1 MLRYLDIVIAFS
13 VIMLGL
19 SLVITLLNQMIS
31 AFLSY
36 RGSNLRWGIQT
47 MLSTLNEGALGSQAQ
62 EIANRILTEPIVSDS
77 IVMRFGDVKVPILG
91 WLLQRWK
98 LASTIDADTLVRTL
112 TKISSEWRPK
122 DATVADAIDA
132 LLKAPDDETV
142 RKLKMVQETV
152 GTILKS
158 NPTYGVQVNNLLKEL
173 GNSAQESIGK
183 VEAWFNVAI
192 GRVSQRFTMQMRI
205 WTIVFSFLLAF
216 GVHVDSFDL
225 INQLIAN
232 PTTTQNLVN
241 QSGAMLAEYEAVVG
255 AKPAAGSDTTAPRV
269 SPQVLTDQ
277 MKELVK
283 EVKPEE
289 ATPALANVPSFQT
302 LDEAEKWLSDNLKP
316 EVKAERK
323 AELIGKYKG
332 MVITGLRKR
341 IEDISKTLKETGIQL
356 VPDHEKITGPSSL
369 VKFVFSFKGKM
380 NFLGI
385 LMTAGLLAL
394 GAPFWY
400 NGLKNLTN
408 LRSAVAT
415 KQDEQKQAGK

>member
-47 MLSTLNEGALGSQAQ
+47 MLSTLNAGAFGSQAQ

-77 IVMRFGDVKVPILG
+77 IVGRFGDVKVPILG

-112 TKISSEWRPK
+112 KKVSSEWRAK

-132 LLKAPDDETV
+132 LLKAPDDETM
-142 RKLKMVQETV
+142 RKLTMVQDTV
-152 GTILKS
+152 GAILKT
-158 NPTYGVQVNNLLKEL
+158 NTTYGVQVNNLLKEL

-232 PTTTQNLVN
+232 PNTTQNLVN

-255 AKPAAGSDTTAPRV
+255 TAGSDKTPVTQ
-269 SPQVLTDQ
+269 SPEVLSDQ

-289 ATPALANVPSFQT
+289 ATPALSAVPGFRT
-302 LDEAEKWLSDNLKP
+302 IADGEKWLSDNLKP
-316 EVKAERK
+316 DVKAERK

-332 MVITGLRKR
+332 MVVSGLGKK
-341 IEDISKTLKETGIQL
+341 IGDIGKTLKETGIQL
-356 VPDHEKITGPSSL
+356 VPDHQKITGPVAL
-369 VKFVFSFKGKM
+369 VKFVSSFKSKT

-385 LMTAGLLAL
+385 LMTAALLAL

-400 NGLKNLTN
+400 NALKNLTN
-408 LRSAVAT
+408 LRSAVSR
-415 KQDEQKQAGK
+415 QGEQKQAAK

>member
-47 MLSTLNEGALGSQAQ
+47 MLRTLNESVLCPHAQ

-77 IVMRFGDVKVPILG
+77 IVMRFGDVKVPVVG

-112 TKISSEWRPK
+112 KKVSSEWRAK

-132 LLKAPDDETV
+132 LLKAPDDETM
-142 RKLKMVQETV
+142 RKLTMVQDTV
-152 GTILKS
+152 GAILKT
-158 NPTYGVQVNNLLKEL
+158 NTTYGVQVNNLLKEL

-192 GRVSQRFTMQMRI
+192 GRASQRFTMQMRI
-205 WTIVFSFLLAF
+205 WTVVFSFLLAF

-225 INQLIAN
+225 INQLITN
-232 PTTTQNLVN
+232 PNTTQNLVN
-241 QSGAMLAEYEAVVG
+241 QSGAMLAEYEAVLG
-255 AKPAAGSDTTAPRV
+255 NKPAAGSDATPVTQ
-269 SPQVLTDQ
+269 SPEVLTDQ

-289 ATPALANVPSFQT
+289 ATPALSTIPGFRTIA
-302 LDEAEKWLSDNLKP
+302 DGEKWLSDNLKP
-316 EVKAERK
+316 DVKAERK

-332 MVITGLRKR
+332 MVVTGLGKK
-341 IEDISKTLKETGIQL
+341 IGDIGKTLKETGIQL
-356 VPDHEKITGPSSL
+356 VPDHQKITGPVAL
-369 VKFVFSFKGKM
+369 AKFAFNFKSKT

-400 NGLKNLTN
+400 NALKNLTN
-408 LRSAVAT
+408 LRSAVAR
-415 KQDEQKQAGK
+415 QGEQKQAAK